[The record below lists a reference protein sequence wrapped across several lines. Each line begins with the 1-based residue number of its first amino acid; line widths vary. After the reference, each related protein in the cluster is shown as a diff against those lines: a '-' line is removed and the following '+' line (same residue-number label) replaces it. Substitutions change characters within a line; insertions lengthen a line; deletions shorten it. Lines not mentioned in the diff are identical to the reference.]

1 MFSITIGTWLIL
13 TGSALLIVAVCGY
26 QNDKANAEY
35 LKRLAEYMRLCNEK
49 IENLDKNVQKMI
61 DE

>member
-1 MFSITIGTWLIL
+1 MFTISIWSWLIL

-26 QNDKANAEY
+26 QNDKRNAEY
-35 LKRLAEYMRLCNEK
+35 LKQIAEYMRLCNDRDERMEAFAK
-49 IENLDKNVQKMI
+49 KVI